1 MFVICIMHTVSSLRD
16 EWARSRL
23 RPVVGECQ
31 AICAEDARMY
41 RRRKGTRDA
50 RAAYIGVYRID
61 HFIAVVQ
68 VSGPPARTLS
78 LRKDAH
84 AMGVSRFQ
92 LVHLP
97 REHPNNSHILVLD
110 EMTEANLLWLGVELA
125 RLAPHQRVS
134 TGRNSKQVT
143 S

>member
-1 MFVICIMHTVSSLRD
+1 
-16 EWARSRL
+16 
-23 RPVVGECQ
+23 
-31 AICAEDARMY
+31 MY

-50 RAAYIGVYRID
+50 RAAQGVGMEANARGAYIGVYRID

>member
-1 MFVICIMHTVSSLRD
+1 
-16 EWARSRL
+16 
-23 RPVVGECQ
+23 
-31 AICAEDARMY
+31 MY

-50 RAAYIGVYRID
+50 RAAQGVGMEANARGAYIGVYRID

-110 EMTEANLLWLGVELA
+110 GWGLNLLDL
-125 RLAPHQRVS
+125 PHTNAYLQEGTVS
-134 TGRNSKQVT
+134 K
-143 S
+143 